1 MSKATSPYYPPR
13 ARWYA
18 PVFRVFAGTRVA
30 MAMDRIRLPSAVTWR
45 GLIFSFLV
53 PGLGFYLRGPRI
65 FGRVAMSACGVLFL
79 VFIAF
84 FGYPI
89 GNLAFG
95 LIISTHT
102 SAIAY
107 YCTPALQDWTLGKRL
122 LFTILILMSVS
133 LLFYRPL
140 RDFIQSHF
148 LMPVRANGRVIVVEK
163 LAPMGTI
170 HRGDWIAYRILSAS
184 EYGDDTAFHIHA
196 GTGFGPVLAVA
207 GDSVEFSGTNFSVNG
222 VLQASLP
229 YMPSS
234 GSLVVASKH
243 WFIWPSYS
251 VTGHGYESRIASIM
265 LELAN
270 VSEDQYAGKPFDHWF
285 WRKQVIK

>member
-1 MSKATSPYYPPR
+1 MAMS
-13 ARWYA
+13 
-18 PVFRVFAGTRVA
+18 
-30 MAMDRIRLPSAVTWR
+30 MDRIRLPAAVTWR

-65 FGRVAMSACGVLFL
+65 YGRVAMAACGVLFL

-102 SAIAY
+102 SAIAD
-107 YCTPALQDWTLGKRL
+107 YCSPALQDWTLGKRL
-122 LFTILILMSVS
+122 LLTILILMSVS

-140 RDFIQSHF
+140 RDFIQNHF
-148 LMPVRANGRVIVVEK
+148 LMPLQINGRVVVVEK

-170 HRGDWIAYRILSAS
+170 QRGDWIAYQILGSS
-184 EYGDDTAFHIHA
+184 EYGDDTAIHIHA
-196 GTGFGPVLAVA
+196 GNGFGPVLAVA
-207 GDSVEFSGTNFSVNG
+207 GDNVEFSGKGFTVNG
-222 VLQASLP
+222 VLRPPLP

-234 GSLVVASKH
+234 GSFVVAPKH
-243 WFIWPSYS
+243 WFIWPSYGVS
-251 VTGHGYESRIASIM
+251 GHAYQSRVTPLM

-270 VSEDQYAGKPFDHWF
+270 VSEDQYAGKPFEHWF
-285 WRKQVIK
+285 WRKQTIK